1 MEVTVRKN
9 KGTRI
14 AYRMLGVLFSLA
26 GIGAFIAA
34 FLIQRGIRVLLGLFG
49 LIALYYGYYLV
60 KMSFRKQAYDITYQ
74 FLEEGIRI
82 MLHNGEVMLPYDE
95 VLDVKLVIP
104 DPDILYQ
111 VVQIKTKTEQYV
123 LNFSGDEQRAKAVYE
138 FVNRR
143 VTYEG

>member
-26 GIGAFIAA
+26 GIGAVIAA

-82 MLHNGEVMLPYDE
+82 ILHKGEVMLPYDE
-95 VLDVKLVIP
+95 VLDVKIVIP

-143 VTYEG
+143 VAYEG